1 MVSRGYS
8 SLWCTH
14 IVVLRASVVAAPG
27 RWSTGSVVVV
37 PGLWSIDSVVLV
49 HGLTYSTACGIIPNQ
64 GSNPCPLHWQ
74 ADSYPLYHQGHPWS
88 CLFWVRSAGVGE
100 VESVQQMA
108 GELFSYQLPGLLQL
122 RSWLPPGDWLVPLHL
137 IAYYTHLGTI
147 DLHPRSALPQPV
159 SSVTPLLQPKRPCL
173 TRAPR

>member
-1 MVSRGYS
+1 M
-8 SLWCTH
+8 
-14 IVVLRASVVAAPG
+14 
-27 RWSTGSVVVV
+27 
-37 PGLWSIDSVVLV
+37 

-88 CLFWVRSAGVGE
+88 CLFWVRSAGVRE

-122 RSWLPPGDWLVPLHL
+122 HSWLPPGDWLVPLHFDCL
-137 IAYYTHLGTI
+137 LHSPENYYTPPTLRPAPTSVI
-147 DLHPRSALPQPV
+147 CNTTAAAQASLSYKSPQV
-159 SSVTPLLQPKRPCL
+159 ILFLIFFYFWLCHMTWRGLSSSTGN
-173 TRAPR
+173 